1 MSGRDGDPM
10 AVAARPMG
18 IFRPAPPHPVSG
30 EARRFGPE
38 NALSFPV
45 TDARRPRTISPDPFH
60 PSSPHRRAPCRPA
73 SHRAPTATLSLPPHG
88 DSTGSRPDPKPQT
101 VHENGASSERDKPR
115 HLASQVASEPESC
128 LADSD
133 EPSPTCRANHI
144 IEVPSASITRKH
156 PPETRMP
163 TAVSRH
169 RASATATAGHNAS
182 VTKVNNVG
190 TVVRIAANHGNGRFM
205 TGLGTL
211 LGYTLSSVKRI
222 YK

>member
-1 MSGRDGDPM
+1 MSGEDGDPM

-88 DSTGSRPDPKPQT
+88 DSTGSRPDPKLQT
-101 VHENGASSERDKPR
+101 VHENGASSELHRQTTVIDGSSAARPPLSTGAPPAVGDVLRVSVWR
-115 HLASQVASEPESC
+115 HQLLRTVSFSE
-128 LADSD
+128 
-133 EPSPTCRANHI
+133 R
-144 IEVPSASITRKH
+144 
-156 PPETRMP
+156 
-163 TAVSRH
+163 
-169 RASATATAGHNAS
+169 
-182 VTKVNNVG
+182 
-190 TVVRIAANHGNGRFM
+190 
-205 TGLGTL
+205 GLGNHL
-211 LGYTLSSVKRI
+211 CAGGKAHEVDGERGSSGESDA
-222 YK
+222 